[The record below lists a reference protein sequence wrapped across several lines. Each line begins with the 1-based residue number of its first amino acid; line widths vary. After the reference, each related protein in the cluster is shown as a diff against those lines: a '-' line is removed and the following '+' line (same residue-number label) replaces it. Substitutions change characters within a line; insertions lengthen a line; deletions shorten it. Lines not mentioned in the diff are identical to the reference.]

1 MKAFPL
7 IVAGCLLGAAPLA
20 QACDPMH
27 CPSHGGVSFQEMDKN
42 GDGAVS
48 KKEFD
53 AFYNARFK
61 ELDANRDG
69 KISADEMGA
78 VDRNKMG
85 KSDVNFEHRFDE
97 VDINGDGVLSRDEA
111 EIGMPMIFARFDEFD
126 TNKDGKISKD
136 EMATGMKKMHENM
149 QEKCREGM
157 MKPGQK

>member
-1 MKAFPL
+1 MKAFSL

-27 CPSHGGVSFQEMDKN
+27 CPGHGGASLQEMDKN
-42 GDGAVS
+42 GDGIVS

-61 ELDANRDG
+61 ELDTNRDG
-69 KISADEMGA
+69 KISTDEMGA

-85 KSDVNFEHRFDE
+85 KNEVNFEGRFDE
-97 VDINGDGVLSRDEA
+97 VDINGDKMLSRDEA

-126 TNKDGKISKD
+126 TNKDGKISKE
-136 EMATGMKKMHENM
+136 EMIAGMTKMHENM
-149 QEKCREGM
+149 QEKCREGAP
-157 MKPGQK
+157 KPGQK